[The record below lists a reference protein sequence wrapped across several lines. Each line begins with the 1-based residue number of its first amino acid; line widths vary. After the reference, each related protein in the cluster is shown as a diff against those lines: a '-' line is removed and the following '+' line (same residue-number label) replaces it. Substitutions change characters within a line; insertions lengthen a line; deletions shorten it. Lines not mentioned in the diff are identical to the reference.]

1 MIEGA
6 TKRKLEK
13 ISKGELDDLKD
24 MVLKDK
30 DDDVVDEI
38 EELYEDENDERC
50 VTYCL
55 SIVAPILR
63 SWPFFVFGQVQ
74 FYSYKNIK
82 YANMH
87 PLEKIQKHEHWL
99 LIKGDFV
106 PY

>member
-50 VTYCL
+50 VTNCL
-55 SIVAPILR
+55 FRRFFMIL
-63 SWPFFVFGQVQ
+63 PFFRIRTSSISF
-74 FYSYKNIK
+74 
-82 YANMH
+82 
-87 PLEKIQKHEHWL
+87 L
-99 LIKGDFV
+99 
-106 PY
+106 

>member
-50 VTYCL
+50 VTNCL
-55 SIVAPILR
+55 SIIAPIFTIL
-63 SWPFFVFGQVQ
+63 PFFRIRTSSILF
-74 FYSYKNIK
+74 
-82 YANMH
+82 
-87 PLEKIQKHEHWL
+87 L
-99 LIKGDFV
+99 
-106 PY
+106 

>member
-50 VTYCL
+50 ATTNCL
-55 SIVAPILR
+55 CRRFFMIL
-63 SWPFFVFGQVQ
+63 PFFHIRTSSISF
-74 FYSYKNIK
+74 
-82 YANMH
+82 
-87 PLEKIQKHEHWL
+87 L
-99 LIKGDFV
+99 
-106 PY
+106 